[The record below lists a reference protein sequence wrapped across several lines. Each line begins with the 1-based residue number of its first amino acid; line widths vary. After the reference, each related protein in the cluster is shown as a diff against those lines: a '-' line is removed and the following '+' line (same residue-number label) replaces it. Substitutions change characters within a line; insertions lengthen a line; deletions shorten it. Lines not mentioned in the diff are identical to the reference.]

1 MVPGITVTPVV
12 SCQTARII
20 CPYDIFRLTESQP
33 PRHGMFMPWKPDM
46 DTQYM
51 RVLVTRSPTK
61 LEHETE
67 ALGFPKIGNPYLP
80 DDEPATAEL

>member
-1 MVPGITVTPVV
+1 
-12 SCQTARII
+12 
-20 CPYDIFRLTESQP
+20 
-33 PRHGMFMPWKPDM
+33 MFMPWKPDM